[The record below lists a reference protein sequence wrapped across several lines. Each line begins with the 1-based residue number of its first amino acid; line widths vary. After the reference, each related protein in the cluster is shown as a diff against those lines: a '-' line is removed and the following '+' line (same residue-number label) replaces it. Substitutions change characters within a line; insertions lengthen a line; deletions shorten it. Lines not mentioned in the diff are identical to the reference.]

1 VISKSAKKTDLFI
14 RRGDD
19 SRLRESPLPFPRV
32 GGYVLGTYLHI
43 MDHKVQVKFKKVK
56 LAEVRKKL
64 ELTQEKV
71 AKHLGMT
78 QADMSRLESGKKT
91 PEWIYKAIRLH
102 ELLKEAGYTLD
113 DLAIPPYDENE

>member
-1 VISKSAKKTDLFI
+1 M
-14 RRGDD
+14 
-19 SRLRESPLPFPRV
+19 
-32 GGYVLGTYLHI
+32 LGTYLHI